1 MKGAADGE
9 LGGAS
14 GDQEWRG
21 EGGGDHGGGQRVKMG
36 ERAALILGSGVHQDG
51 FHQ

>member
-1 MKGAADGE
+1 MDRE
-9 LGGAS
+9 RRREE
-14 GDQEWRG
+14 GDQ
-21 EGGGDHGGGQRVKMG
+21 GGGQRVKLG